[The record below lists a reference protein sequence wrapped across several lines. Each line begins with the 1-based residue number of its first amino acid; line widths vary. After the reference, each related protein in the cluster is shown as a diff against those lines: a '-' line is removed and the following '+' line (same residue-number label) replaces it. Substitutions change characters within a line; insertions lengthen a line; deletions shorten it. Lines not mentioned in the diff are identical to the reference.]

1 MRIEDL
7 RIGSLVSYNNCDLKV
22 TALGS
27 RSDIIGLER
36 HPLTA
41 FNRVSPIP
49 LSEEWLLKFGF
60 IEQIGFIKFIGKKYT
75 NSFEVSNNDLDKW
88 YCYFRNFNK
97 SELDDFVLLM
107 NDLKYVHQ
115 LQNLYHALTGKDL

>member
-7 RIGSLVSYNNCDLKV
+7 KIGSLVSYNNCDLRV

-49 LSEEWLLKFGF
+49 LTEEWLIKLGFGKQNGYPF
-60 IEQIGFIKFIGKKYT
+60 EMLNGYIKIRNGIYFFKYYQLEIEL
-75 NSFEVSNNDLDKW
+75 N
-88 YCYFRNFNK
+88 
-97 SELDDFVLLM
+97 
-107 NDLKYVHQ
+107 YVHQ
-115 LQNLYHALTGKDL
+115 LQNLYFALTSKEL